1 MRIIHGLIS
10 FKQKKAAPTEGGAAA
25 VEFAL
30 LLPLLLLVLCGIF
43 DFGNLYF
50 QMDLVNEAARQ
61 GARLAAVNG
70 TSSAAINTA
79 IQQSYGN
86 NLTAVVAPASP
97 TSGSNVTVTVTSN
110 VTIMT
115 PLISAFFPKNPYPVQ
130 GQCTM
135 YVE

>member
-1 MRIIHGLIS
+1 MRRIRPGKRHWQQDS
-10 FKQKKAAPTEGGAAA
+10 EGGAAV

-30 LLPLLLLVLCGIF
+30 LIPALLLILCGIF

-50 QMDLVNEAARQ
+50 QMDLVNNAARQ
-61 GARLAAVNG
+61 GARLAAVNLQ
-70 TSSAAINTA
+70 TSSAINTA

-86 NLTAVVAPASP
+86 NLTAVVTPASP
-97 TSGSNVTVTVTSN
+97 VAGSNVTVTVTSN

-115 PLISAFFPKNPYPVQ
+115 PLISAFFSKNPFPVT
-130 GQCTM
+130 GTCTM

>member
-1 MRIIHGLIS
+1 MRRIRPGQRHWQQDS
-10 FKQKKAAPTEGGAAA
+10 KGGAAV

-30 LLPLLLLVLCGIF
+30 VIPALLLIICGIF

-50 QMDLVNEAARQ
+50 QMDIVNEAARQ
-61 GARLAAVNG
+61 GARLAAVNLE
-70 TSSAAINTA
+70 TSAAINTA

-86 NLTAVVAPASP
+86 NLTAVVTPASP
-97 TSGSNVTVTVTSN
+97 VAGSNVTVTVTSN

-115 PLISAFFPKNPYPVQ
+115 PIISAFFPSNPYTVK